1 MRNRIIRIGSRGSK
15 LALWQSNFVKS
26 LLENRFKEIQIE
38 IKIIKTKGDKILDVP
53 LSKIGDKGLFTKELE
68 NKLLEGDIDLA
79 VHSLKDLETVIDKR
93 LVVGAVTKR
102 YKVNDVLIAHKKGMT
117 LKKLRIDAR
126 IATGSLRRKAQL
138 LHFNPNFEIIDLR
151 GNVTTRIQKFLKSEW
166 DAIVLARAG
175 VERLGLEK
183 YISSV
188 IPKKVILPAVG
199 QGVLGIE
206 CRKDN
211 DEVLH
216 YIRKINDKK
225 TEVEINAERSFL
237 NVLGGGCQ
245 VPIGAYCKL
254 LRNSLIIE
262 GRILS
267 LDGSISFHKIKLG
280 SSRFPERLGESLA
293 KDMLKAGAK
302 EIIDDIYNSL

>member
-254 LRNSLIIE
+254 LRNSLILE

>member
-1 MRNRIIRIGSRGSK
+1 
-15 LALWQSNFVKS
+15 
-26 LLENRFKEIQIE
+26 
-38 IKIIKTKGDKILDVP
+38 
-53 LSKIGDKGLFTKELE
+53 
-68 NKLLEGDIDLA
+68 
-79 VHSLKDLETVIDKR
+79 
-93 LVVGAVTKR
+93 
-102 YKVNDVLIAHKKGMT
+102 
-117 LKKLRIDAR
+117 
-126 IATGSLRRKAQL
+126 
-138 LHFNPNFEIIDLR
+138 
-151 GNVTTRIQKFLKSEW
+151 
-166 DAIVLARAG
+166 
-175 VERLGLEK
+175 
-183 YISSV
+183 
-188 IPKKVILPAVG
+188 
-199 QGVLGIE
+199 
-206 CRKDN
+206 
-211 DEVLH
+211 LH

-254 LRNSLIIE
+254 LRNSLILE